1 MFVVAMGNET
11 SVLNDC
17 HIDETPI
24 LKSGP
29 DFSLHH
35 AQRNDDKSQM
45 TVFISSDQVG
55 DKKNLLEMMGKV
67 MDHLIKLKV
76 SIKNSEIFELSVV
89 NGKWDLKK

>member
-1 MFVVAMGNET
+1 MFAVAMGNET

-67 MDHLIKLKV
+67 PVYLFQLIV
-76 SIKNSEIFELSVV
+76 
-89 NGKWDLKK
+89 